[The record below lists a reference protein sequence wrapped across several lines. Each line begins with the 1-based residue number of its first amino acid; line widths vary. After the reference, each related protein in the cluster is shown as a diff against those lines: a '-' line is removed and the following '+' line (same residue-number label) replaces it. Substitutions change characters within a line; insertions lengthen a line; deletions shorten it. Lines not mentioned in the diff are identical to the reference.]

1 MDSLRIRW
9 GSDVIIVTDA
19 FALNSIARA
28 SANFDEGK
36 SFPLPF
42 ELTPGL
48 FAQEDHSSQPFAR
61 KASIPVQFCDTTHRL
76 IFELTGLEFPA
87 GVRLKSSSGVAEDMV
102 VIRAWMRTKPGT
114 EGGVEFV
121 LDGYLLSATHELGHR
136 YHAVLTEDVAEI
148 EYRNIDGSFSR
159 IRPRVSAGWRAVSR
173 EVTWP
178 LTAEEQEKA
187 HQPRTYKKAELQ
199 FSSVAPK
206 ILHQALRVLH
216 ERGAGSARELSIALG
231 VPEKQAVSFWK
242 GLIADGIF
250 ERDGSGNWVLNPR
263 SQVDIEK
270 RKPAPI
276 KRKEAA
282 ALIEQLV
289 KNAEAINKLPEGESS
304 IYITGLEVLGS
315 YLDINLEE
323 FGYLYVAW
331 RAEMRRSSKWPYIP
345 DLEDPETGFG
355 AMKAKLSPK
364 DKRLRLL
371 DDAEVANVECPRLSF
386 FKFKTPEV
394 APESAPPKILVNS

>member
-36 SFPLPF
+36 FPLPF

-61 KASIPVQFCDTTHRL
+61 KAPIPGQFCDTTHRL
-76 IFELTGLEFPA
+76 IFDLTGLEFPA
-87 GVRLKSSSGVAEDMV
+87 AVRLKSSSGVAEDLV
-102 VIRAWMRTKPGT
+102 AIRAWMRTKPGAD
-114 EGGVEFV
+114 EGIEFV
-121 LDGYLLSATHELGHR
+121 LDGYLLSATHEMGHR
-136 YHAVLTEDVAEI
+136 YHAVLTGDVAEI
-148 EYRNIDGSFSR
+148 EYRNIDGTFSR

-178 LTAEEQEKA
+178 LTAEEQTKA

-216 ERGAGSARELSIALG
+216 ERGAGTSRELAMALG

-250 ERDGSGNWVLNPR
+250 EKDGSGNWVLNPR

-270 RKPAPI
+270 RKPTPI

-289 KNAEAINKLPEGESS
+289 KNAEAINKLPDGESS

-315 YLDINLEE
+315 YLDINLEH
-323 FGYLYVAW
+323 FDYLYVAW

-345 DLEDPETGFG
+345 DLEDPETGFE
-355 AMKAKLSPK
+355 AMTAKLSPK

-386 FKFKTPEV
+386 FKFKTPE
-394 APESAPPKILVNS
+394 APPESTPSKILVNS